1 MGPAELVLAL
11 PVFQV
16 ILAKRMLMTV
26 QQALART
33 VSLVP
38 MVPIITLVIVP
49 RVRYG
54 LVLSVLT
61 KITVPQT
68 LAQPNQLVSV
78 LRPRQ
83 VVTVTWV
90 TAQHGLA
97 ALPAL
102 AELTLVLITA

>member
-1 MGPAELVLAL
+1 MTFTGFKRAVLLVTDKVLA
-11 PVFQV
+11 PV
-16 ILAKRMLMTV
+16 LR
-26 QQALART
+26 
-33 VSLVP
+33 VP
-38 MVPIITLVIVP
+38 ATPIPIPTET
-49 RVRYG
+49 RSYG

-68 LAQPNQLVSV
+68 LAQPNQLVPV